1 MRWGSNFLLY
11 LVLLVP
17 PLRQCLVQV
26 RQILLS
32 THGYQSVRRKASVE
46 SSNYADTGNGVKWI
60 IQGLTSFSNL
70 FLPKADA
77 PQRVYQK
84 TELSPSD
91 VLSGVIGD
99 FENGYLFSGQIDS
112 ELYDENCLFTDPTLS
127 FRGLSTFER
136 NIKAI
141 KPALDIFVGDSL
153 VVLYDC
159 NVDTEANEV
168 KAIWRMSGA
177 IKLPWKPRI
186 ELTGNTVLSYDTD
199 RGGRIVDYYERWDLP
214 AAKALSQLLQP
225 SKLQICTI
233 KLEGS
238 AGDSL
243 EQDAL
248 AAAKTINVTKLKSI
262 IIDASG
268 SRYMKT
274 APSAMAIADATS
286 DLIRASSVRALNSID
301 YEESSAAA
309 VRDLG
314 TSSWDLLYSSIEE
327 KEETDLLE
335 TAILQVQG
343 SSYPVLKF
351 TDLESIDGSSISVT
365 TAGPFSIQLAL
376 SCFQPDADKA
386 SLLIQQKRLKVFLA
400 MIMRIYTHHLLLCS

>member
-1 MRWGSNFLLY
+1 MRWRNRFLVY

-17 PLRQCLVQV
+17 PLHQGLVQV
-26 RQILLS
+26 RRILSS
-32 THGYQSVRRKASVE
+32 THSYQAVRRKASVE

-70 FLPKADA
+70 FLPRAEVPK
-77 PQRVYQK
+77 RVYQK
-84 TELSPSD
+84 TELSPSN

-112 ELYDENCLFTDPTLS
+112 ELYDEDCLFTDPTLS

-159 NVDTEANEV
+159 NVDAEAKEV

-214 AAKALSQLLQP
+214 AARALSQLLQP
-225 SKLQICTI
+225 SKVQISTV

-238 AGDSL
+238 NRNDLAL
-243 EQDAL
+243 DAQ
-248 AAAKTINVTKLKSI
+248 AEISVTKTINVKKLKSVI
-262 IIDASG
+262 LDASG
-268 SRYMKT
+268 SRNMKT
-274 APSAMAIADATS
+274 QASAMAIADATS

-301 YEESSAAA
+301 SEESAAAA

-314 TSSWDLLYSSIEE
+314 NFSWDLLHSSVEE
-327 KEETDLLE
+327 EEETDLIE
-335 TAILQVQG
+335 KAILQTQG
-343 SSYPVLKF
+343 SSYPAVKF
-351 TDLESIDGSSISVT
+351 TDLESIDGSSSSVT

-376 SCFQPDADKA
+376 SCFQPNADKA
-386 SLLIQQKRLKVFLA
+386 SLLIQQKRLKVIFNEH
-400 MIMRIYTHHLLLCS
+400 TH